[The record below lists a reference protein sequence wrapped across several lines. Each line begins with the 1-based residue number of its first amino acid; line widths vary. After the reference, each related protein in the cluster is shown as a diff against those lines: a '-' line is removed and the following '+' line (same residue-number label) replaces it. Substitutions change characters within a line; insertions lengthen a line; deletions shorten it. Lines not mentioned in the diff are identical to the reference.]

1 MSDPTPTTPVT
12 NLLTGLIGQLQSEK
26 SYLDDLRSEIRGQE
40 GKVLR
45 LYEAAR
51 TTYLTLSDAERRDHR
66 FDMLDL
72 KAAIHYGPRSTER
85 FLGRERAVIDF
96 LAQNR
101 RKVIKVAEVHQTL
114 NELGYN
120 LPHGY
125 ASNALIKLERYGI
138 CDKVRYARYKA
149 NEMHPEILGRG

>member
-1 MSDPTPTTPVT
+1 MSDPSPTTPVT
-12 NLLTGLIGQLQSEK
+12 QLLTGLIGQLQAEK
-26 SYLDDLRSEIRGQE
+26 TYLDDLRCEIRGQE

-51 TTYLTLSDAERRDHR
+51 TTYLTLSMEERRDHR

-85 FLGRERAVIDF
+85 YLGRERAIIDF
-96 LAQNR
+96 LAMNR
-101 RKVIKVAEVHQTL
+101 RRVIKVSEVQAHL
-114 NELGYN
+114 AELGYS
-120 LPHGY
+120 LPRGY
-125 ASNALIKLERYGI
+125 ASNALTKLERHGL

-149 NEMHPEILGRG
+149 NEMHPEIVGRD